1 MLANLSA
8 EDVQKLIYTTST
20 GMTEEAF
27 EAEAKAF
34 LDTAKHPR
42 FDVLYTQTVYQPM
55 LELVAFLRAN
65 NFKTFVVSGGGA
77 DFMRVY
83 SEEVL
88 ETPRDDIVGSSPGY
102 KFQQTPDGFVLIRQ
116 PEMEPVNVN
125 EMKPINIQRHIGRRP
140 ILAGG
145 NSDGDLEMF
154 QYTGGGGGPYLN
166 LVIVH
171 DDAEREYD
179 Y

>member
-1 MLANLSA
+1 MISSA
-8 EDVQKLIYTTST
+8 
-20 GMTEEAF
+20 
-27 EAEAKAF
+27 
-34 LDTAKHPR
+34 
-42 FDVLYTQTVYQPM
+42 
-55 LELVAFLRAN
+55 
-65 NFKTFVVSGGGA
+65 A
-77 DFMRVY
+77 D
-83 SEEVL
+83 
-88 ETPRDDIVGSSPGY
+88 PGY

-125 EMKPINIQRHIGRRP
+125 EMKPINIQRYIGRRP
-140 ILAGG
+140 LLAGG

-179 Y
+179 YLTGTDKLMTAAAQSPWTFVSMRQDFKTIFPAVAQPATAPQAQIANPASENCIAQGGTLSIAIAR